1 MFGIYNCVLDE
12 PTRPTVVDGSIQR
25 LVGLTEAVITLN
37 WSPPEN
43 HDRTNIDYYELTLIG
58 DADTKTTT
66 IVHDVGADSQQSF
79 THTLVVSADR
89 NYIAVDIT
97 AVDVCGQRSEPSH
110 FALNITT
117 STNFESQC
125 NTSTFLSPANF
136 IILASVLSSMALLM
150 IISGG
155 DGDYTMQLH

>member
-1 MFGIYNCVLDE
+1 MSGIYNCVLDE
-12 PTRPTVVDGSIQR
+12 PTRPTVVDGSIQC

-37 WSPPEN
+37 WSPPQN

-66 IVHDVGADSQQSF
+66 IVYDVGADSQQSF
-79 THTLVVSADR
+79 THTLVVSAGR
-89 NYIAVDIT
+89 NYITANIT

-110 FALNITT
+110 FALTTT
-117 STNFESQC
+117 STNIVSEC

-136 IILASVLSSMALLM
+136 IILASVLNSMTLLM

>member
-1 MFGIYNCVLDE
+1 M
-12 PTRPTVVDGSIQR
+12 DGSIQH
-25 LVGLTEAVITLN
+25 LASLTEAVITLN

-43 HDRTNIDYYELTLIG
+43 HDHTDIDYYELTLIG
-58 DADTKTTT
+58 DANTDTTT
-66 IVHDVGADSQQSF
+66 IVYDVGADSQQSF

-110 FALNITT
+110 FALTTT
-117 STNFESQC
+117 STNIVSEC

-136 IILASVLSSMALLM
+136 IILASVLNSMTLLM